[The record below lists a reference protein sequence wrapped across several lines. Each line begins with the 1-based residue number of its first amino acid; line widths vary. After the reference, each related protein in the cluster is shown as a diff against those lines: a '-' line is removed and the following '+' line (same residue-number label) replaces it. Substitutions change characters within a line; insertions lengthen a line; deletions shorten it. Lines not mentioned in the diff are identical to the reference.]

1 MLLPDLLLLAGVLA
15 LAAWRLLAP
24 AWRPRLRIAGVGLG
38 LLLAA
43 VQWALCGFTW
53 QDLAAYPLL
62 ALCALP
68 PMRTGTVPRWIGRL
82 GLVGLAAVCVGV
94 WMLPAVPT
102 LPTPDGRNSVGT
114 EIYRW
119 TDTARDES
127 HTADLS
133 DRRSVIAQ
141 AWYPTTH
148 REDVGGGARLPYID
162 GTDHLPSQV
171 SGLPGFLLRRYGRID
186 THAVASAPL
195 ARSDRP
201 WPVVIFSPGYG
212 APRAVYTG
220 LATRLASRGFVVFVL
235 DHPYESGVTQL
246 PDGQVVGTQE
256 MFPRGQRDRTH
267 YMADQQVVRTADI
280 RFVIDQVARPA
291 VLSSALRGGR
301 IDASK
306 VAVIGHSFGGAVSA
320 MAMSEDPRVMA
331 AANIDGT
338 PYGDLPDRKL
348 TRPFLLLQSDLAES
362 PHGDLFHKGN
372 GKLLA
377 TMTAPGF
384 RYEIKHSN
392 HFSFTDAPLFFAS
405 PGRWLLAQVMGG
417 NRGPAATQQATAD
430 ILAAFLSGPLT
441 GVNADVAATAARYP
455 DVLGGPIIR
464 TARRHGIGFGA
475 PPDRRKS
482 IAMFVIARTPT
493 VSARS
498 SPWKSGE

>member
-68 PMRTGTVPRWIGRL
+68 PMRTGTVPRWIGHL
-82 GLVGLAAVCVGV
+82 GLVGIAAVCVGV
-94 WMLPAVPT
+94 WMLPAVPM
-102 LPTPDGRNSVGT
+102 LPTPDGRDSIGT

-119 TDTARDES
+119 TDTARDEP

-246 PDGQVVGTQE
+246 PDGQVVE
-256 MFPRGQRDRTH
+256 
-267 YMADQQVVRTADI
+267 I
-280 RFVIDQVARPA
+280 
-291 VLSSALRGGR
+291 GR
-301 IDASK
+301 ASCR
-306 VAVIGHSFGGAVSA
+306 
-320 MAMSEDPRVMA
+320 ERVCM
-331 AANIDGT
+331 
-338 PYGDLPDRKL
+338 L
-348 TRPFLLLQSDLAES
+348 
-362 PHGDLFHKGN
+362 
-372 GKLLA
+372 
-377 TMTAPGF
+377 
-384 RYEIKHSN
+384 
-392 HFSFTDAPLFFAS
+392 
-405 PGRWLLAQVMGG
+405 V
-417 NRGPAATQQATAD
+417 
-430 ILAAFLSGPLT
+430 
-441 GVNADVAATAARYP
+441 
-455 DVLGGPIIR
+455 
-464 TARRHGIGFGA
+464 
-475 PPDRRKS
+475 
-482 IAMFVIARTPT
+482 
-493 VSARS
+493 
-498 SPWKSGE
+498 